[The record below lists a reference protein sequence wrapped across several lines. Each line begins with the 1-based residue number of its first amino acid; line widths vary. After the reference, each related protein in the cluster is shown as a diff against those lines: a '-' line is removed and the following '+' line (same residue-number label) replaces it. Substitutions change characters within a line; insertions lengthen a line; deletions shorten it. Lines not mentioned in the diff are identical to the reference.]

1 MVLPRRWLSRVQ
13 LKHLLTEEETP
24 EAVNASMRAIAAV
37 LRNSSAFRS
46 VDRTFLREMDEC
58 TDAYEG
64 NQLLAAMYDYAD
76 EHRIWIE

>member
-1 MVLPRRWLSRVQ
+1 MTFPRRWLTRVQ

-24 EAVNASMRAIAAV
+24 EAINASMKAIAAA
-37 LRNSSAFRS
+37 LRKSLAFRS
-46 VDRTFLREMDEC
+46 VDRGFLREMEEC
-58 TDAYEG
+58 TDVYEG